1 MMTHNNVKMNHTDI
15 DWEYLTEI
23 LTLMESRQPL
33 FPIEEWA
40 NHDDARLYFIREREL
55 EELLGLTVDEPY
67 QAPTEQERLHL
78 ESGYSRLHTHTH
90 FLLDLEF
97 IDQHD
102 RSEWAR
108 NHPGGLSPWLEGYEV
123 WPVRITA
130 KGYFFLETVR
140 ESDQSKTGVLQ
151 ALQKATSVVATEAI
165 KHGLAET
172 LKMIGRA
179 GV

>member
-1 MMTHNNVKMNHTDI
+1 MMTPNSVKMNHTDI
-15 DWEYLTEI
+15 DWEYLAEI

-40 NHDDARLYFIREREL
+40 NHQDARLYFIREQQVG
-55 EELLGLTVDEPY
+55 ELLGLHIDEPY
-67 QAPTEQERLHL
+67 QAPTEQEWLDL
-78 ESGYSRLHTHTH
+78 ETCYGKLHTHTH

-102 RSEWAR
+102 RGERNR
-108 NHPGGLSPWLEGYEV
+108 NHPGSYSPWLEGYEV

-130 KGYFFLETVR
+130 KGYFFLEAIR

-151 ALQKATSVVATEAI
+151 GLQKATSVVATEAI
-165 KHGLAET
+165 KHGIAET
-172 LKMIGRA
+172 LKMIGR
-179 GV
+179 GGI